1 MTVAKA
7 HIRIAP
13 DGTLTG
19 KTTGLP
25 AGEHEAQITLLNRTT
40 GIKLNATELLARVRK
55 IQAQVA
61 RLPVLDKRSP
71 DELIGYNEQGH
82 LD

>member
-1 MTVAKA
+1 MTAAKA

-25 AGEHEAQITLLNRTT
+25 PGEHEAQITLLGRSA
-40 GIKLNATELLARVRK
+40 GSRFEAAELLARVRR
-55 IQAQVA
+55 IQAELA

-82 LD
+82 FD